1 MGQGSQKLSLIQRR
15 EMPACER
22 NLIFSLIM
30 ASEAVINLTEAN
42 FDSEIASSNVPV
54 IVDFWAPWCGPCR
67 MLGPIL
73 DELATEQVGKLKV
86 GKVNVDEA
94 PNLAAKFG
102 VRSIPM
108 IVFFKDGVSKDS
120 VVGVQSK
127 DALTK
132 RLAALG

>member
-1 MGQGSQKLSLIQRR
+1 
-15 EMPACER
+15 
-22 NLIFSLIM
+22 M
-30 ASEAVINLTEAN
+30 ASDAIITLTEEN
-42 FDSEIASSNVPV
+42 FESEIANSTVPV
-54 IVDFWAPWCGPCR
+54 IVDFWAEWCGPCR

-73 DELATEQVGKLKV
+73 DDLAKDQAGKVKI

-94 PNLAAKFG
+94 PALAAKFS

-108 IVFFKDGVSKDS
+108 IMFFKDGVAKDT

-127 DALTK
+127 DALAK

>member
-1 MGQGSQKLSLIQRR
+1 
-15 EMPACER
+15 
-22 NLIFSLIM
+22 M
-30 ASEAVINLTEAN
+30 ASAAVTNLTEAN
-42 FDSEIASSNVPV
+42 FESEVSSSTVPV
-54 IVDFWAPWCGPCR
+54 IVDFWAEWCGPCR

-73 DELATEQVGKLKV
+73 DELATEKAGAVKI

-108 IVFFKDGVSKDS
+108 LVFFKNGEQKDS

-127 DALTK
+127 DALSN
-132 RLAALG
+132 RLAALA